1 MSAAGDV
8 MEMEQS
14 HPTYGRYE
22 PRLRTVV
29 DTAVDGVILI
39 DANGSVLMFNR
50 ACERLFGY
58 CAGEMLGK
66 NVKCLMPPPYSE
78 EHDHHLDNYHRT
90 GKRNIIGTG
99 REVVGRR
106 KDGMTFPMR
115 LSVGEAVEEG
125 KSVFVGIIHD
135 LTESEESEAKYR
147 GLLEAAPDAM
157 VVVNQAGDIV
167 LLNLQAEKQ
176 FRYRRDELLG
186 QKVTNIIPEGF
197 AERLIAD
204 DLRSAE
210 EALAQHIGTGIELI
224 ARRKDGTEFPIEIML
239 SPLESAEGTL
249 VTAAIRNIS
258 VRKNAEM
265 LLAQMEGKRRL
276 MEEALRE
283 SQDQYRMLLD
293 GVKDH
298 AIFMMDPKGQIVSW
312 NAGAERIKGY
322 KADEIIGHNFSCFFP
337 PEDIERGRPEGILR
351 ITAATGWHEE
361 QGMRVR
367 KDGSRFLASVAF
379 AALRDPAGKLRGFSE
394 FSHDLSESKEAGA
407 KYRGLLEAAP
417 DAMVVVNQDGD
428 IILLNL
434 QAEKQFGYRRDELL
448 GQKVTNI
455 IPEGFAERL
464 VADDLRS
471 AEEALAQQIGT
482 GIELIGRRKDG
493 TEFPIEIMLSP
504 LESAEGTLVTAAI
517 RNISERKIVEAERK
531 RLQRLKD
538 EFVATVSHELRT
550 PLTSITGALGLLTG
564 NVAGKLPVS
573 AMHLLTIAYTNS
585 QRLVRLLNDIL
596 DIEKMDSGKAVFE
609 FKRVEVRS
617 LVQQTIEANRGFAE
631 GYDVRI
637 RLDAASAAFDV
648 RADPDRL
655 MQAITNL
662 LSNAIKFSPPGEEV
676 VVAVETRGDT
686 VRISVRDHGH
696 GVPEEFKPHIFEK
709 FAQADATDA
718 RQKGGTGLG
727 LSIVKQIVDRLDGAV
742 GFDDAP
748 GGGAIFHV
756 DLPNWVRAVRLQ
768 SRFIGK
774 AQLRVLLC
782 EDNPEAAIVLVDR
795 LVREGFLTDVALTAN
810 EAVTRVAATSY
821 AAILVDLQR
830 PEGDGIDLIK
840 QLRAQP
846 QIYNTL
852 LVVLSADLDRTH
864 DEKRPSALL
873 NIVDWLDTP
882 IDVAR
887 LVRVLD
893 RPIAVNG
900 NTRPRILHVDSDPKL
915 LRQVADALSAKAEV
929 MSVDSIDKARRALA
943 ANRFDVAVL
952 DVALAM
958 GSGFDL
964 LHELRDSEGDA
975 IPLVVF
981 SPANANH
988 VFAAQ
993 VRGALIKSRTSIDN
1007 LIATLRKRL
1016 ARGSPPS
1023 NDKDPA

>member
-1 MSAAGDV
+1 MRV
-8 MEMEQS
+8 
-14 HPTYGRYE
+14 
-22 PRLRTVV
+22 
-29 DTAVDGVILI
+29 
-39 DANGSVLMFNR
+39 
-50 ACERLFGY
+50 
-58 CAGEMLGK
+58 
-66 NVKCLMPPPYSE
+66 
-78 EHDHHLDNYHRT
+78 
-90 GKRNIIGTG
+90 
-99 REVVGRR
+99 R
-106 KDGMTFPMR
+106 KDGSRFLASVTFTALR
-115 LSVGEAVEEG
+115 DRAG
-125 KSVFVGIIHD
+125 KLRGFSEFSHD
-135 LTESEESEAKYR
+135 LSESKEAGAKYR

-176 FRYRRDELLG
+176 FGYRRDELLG

-224 ARRKDGTEFPIEIML
+224 
-239 SPLESAEGTL
+239 
-249 VTAAIRNIS
+249 
-258 VRKNAEM
+258 
-265 LLAQMEGKRRL
+265 
-276 MEEALRE
+276 
-283 SQDQYRMLLD
+283 
-293 GVKDH
+293 
-298 AIFMMDPKGQIVSW
+298 
-312 NAGAERIKGY
+312 
-322 KADEIIGHNFSCFFP
+322 
-337 PEDIERGRPEGILR
+337 
-351 ITAATGWHEE
+351 
-361 QGMRVR
+361 
-367 KDGSRFLASVAF
+367 
-379 AALRDPAGKLRGFSE
+379 
-394 FSHDLSESKEAGA
+394 
-407 KYRGLLEAAP
+407 
-417 DAMVVVNQDGD
+417 
-428 IILLNL
+428 
-434 QAEKQFGYRRDELL
+434 
-448 GQKVTNI
+448 
-455 IPEGFAERL
+455 
-464 VADDLRS
+464 
-471 AEEALAQQIGT
+471 
-482 GIELIGRRKDG
+482 GRRKDG
-493 TEFPIEIMLSP
+493 SEFAIEIMLSP

-517 RNISERKIVEAERK
+517 RNISERKIVEAERR

-564 NVAGKLPVS
+564 NVAGKLPES

-637 RLDAASAAFDV
+637 RLDAADAAFDV

-655 MQAITNL
+655 LQAITNL

-676 VVAVETRGDT
+676 VVAVETRGET

-756 DLPNWVRAVRLQ
+756 DLPNWARAVRLQ
-768 SRFIGK
+768 SRSIGK

-795 LVREGFLTDVALTAN
+795 LVQEGFLTDVALTAN
-810 EAVTRVAATSY
+810 EAVMRVAATSY

-852 LVVLSADLDRTH
+852 LVVLSADLNPIH
-864 DEKRPSALL
+864 DAKRSSALL

-893 RPIAVNG
+893 RPIASNG
-900 NTRPRILHVDSDPKL
+900 SARPRILHVDSDPEL

-929 MSVDSIDKARRALA
+929 MSVDSIEEARRALA

-952 DVALAM
+952 DVAMAA
-958 GSGFDL
+958 GSGFEL
-964 LHELRDSEGDA
+964 LHELHDSEGDA

-981 SPANANH
+981 SPANANP

-993 VRGALIKSRTSIDN
+993 VRSALIKSRTSIDN

-1016 ARGSPPS
+1016 VGSSLPS
-1023 NDKDPA
+1023 NDKDVI